1 MALQAVPKISDYAL
15 IGDSRCAALVSNTGS
30 IDYLCLPRFD
40 SPSLFN
46 RILDG
51 LRGGYFS
58 IRPSGAYT
66 VRRYYLGD
74 TNLLVTEF
82 ETPSGRVRLTDFM
95 PVLSEEEKKEVM
107 IPFRSLIRRVEG
119 LEGRVAMEAECVPRP
134 DDGRLIPRFSKRGG
148 EGYFSDLGGA
158 LLHLA
163 TGWELDLTREGLYGT
178 RVVDTGDQSSFWLA
192 YSSDAPAVYP
202 RLHRVGEMEARS
214 VSYWKGWAERCNY
227 HGPYRSAV
235 VRSALVLKLLSFAP
249 SNAIVAAP
257 TTSLPEAIGS
267 SRNWDYRYCWLR
279 DASFTAQVFFRLGY
293 TEEPAG
299 FVQWLMHATRLT
311 QPALKVVYDIYGRIT
326 RPQKDV
332 EFLEGY
338 LGSRPV
344 RIGNNAEGQYQLDI
358 YGEVLDALWLYA
370 QSGLRVDREMQKN
383 FCGMADYV
391 ADHWTYPDHGIWEVP
406 GPRRHYVHSKV
417 LCWVALNRAGRLAQR
432 LGVRHDRARWER
444 VGRQIGE
451 TVLKEGFNP
460 GRGSFTQTLGG
471 SALDATAY
479 IFPLVGFIDAK
490 DPLMEKTVGALERE
504 LCRDDLVY
512 RYRMDD
518 GLPGEEGAFLACAF
532 WRVEA
537 LCALGR
543 HADAARLFE
552 KLSRRAN
559 EVGLYSEEIAPKD
572 GLFLGN
578 FPQALS
584 HLSHIAAAL
593 RLSDH
598 NL

>member
-1 MALQAVPKISDYAL
+1 MALQAVPKISDYAF
-15 IGDSRCAALVSNTGS
+15 IGDSRCAALLSNAGS
-30 IDYLCLPRFD
+30 IDYLCFPRFD

-46 RILDG
+46 RLLDA

-58 IRPSGAYT
+58 IRPSGPYT
-66 VRRYYLGD
+66 ARRYYLDD

-82 ETPSGRVRLTDFM
+82 ETPTGRVRLTDFM
-95 PVLSEEEKKEVM
+95 PVLSEEEKKEIM

-119 LEGRVAMEAECVPRP
+119 LEGKVEMAAECVPRP
-134 DDGRLIPRFSKRGG
+134 EDGRRIPTFSRRGD

-163 TGWELDLTREGLYGT
+163 TDWKVEITRGGLCGA
-178 RVVDTGDQSSFWLA
+178 RIVGAGDRSGFWLA

-202 RLHRVGEMEARS
+202 RFHRIDEIQERS
-214 VSYWKGWAERCNY
+214 ISYWKGWAGRCNY
-227 HGPYRSAV
+227 RGPYRSAV

-267 SRNWDYRYCWLR
+267 GRNWDYRCCWLR
-279 DASFTAQVFFRLGY
+279 DASFTAQIFFRLGY

-299 FVQWLMHATRLT
+299 FVHWLMHATRLT
-311 QPALKVVYDIYGRIT
+311 QPALKVVYDVYGRIAE
-326 RPQKDV
+326 PQKEV
-332 EFLEGY
+332 PFLEGY

-344 RIGNNAEGQYQLDI
+344 RVGNNAEGQYQLDV

-370 QSGLRVDREMQKN
+370 QNGLRVDREMQKN

-391 ADHWTYPDHGIWEVP
+391 ADHWRDPDHGIWEIP
-406 GPRRHYVHSKV
+406 GSRRHYVHSKV
-417 LCWVALNRAGRLAQR
+417 LCWVALDRACRLARR
-432 LGVRHDRARWER
+432 LEIPHDCARWER
-444 VGRQIGE
+444 VGREISE
-451 TVLKEGFNP
+451 MILKEGFNRD
-460 GRGSFTQTLGG
+460 RGSFTQTLGG
-471 SALDATAY
+471 EALDATAF

-490 DPLMEKTVGALERE
+490 DRRMEATVAALERE
-504 LCRDDLVY
+504 LCRGELVY

-518 GLPGEEGAFLACAF
+518 GLPGEEGSFLACAF

-543 HADAARLFE
+543 PAEAARLFE
-552 KLSRRAN
+552 ALNGRAN
-559 EVGLYSEEIAPKD
+559 EVGLYSEEIDPKD

-593 RLSDH
+593 RLSGH
-598 NL
+598 HL